1 MKNQKLRKTVFAAL
15 FAAIICVATIVV
27 QIPSPATNGFFNLGD
42 CFVIIAG
49 QLLGV
54 GFGALAAGIGSC
66 LADVFAGYV
75 SFAPGTFVIKAVMG
89 AVVALIYKALAK
101 RTLCRKHRLRHRF
114 GGHNGARIF
123 RLRGADFEIRSRRS
137 RQYSRQYRSG
147 RCSDS
152 PLSGGFGG
160 AQKAKLIEKCN
171 EEKI

>member
-27 QIPSPATNGFFNLGD
+27 RIPSPATNGFFNLGD

-66 LADVFAGYV
+66 FADVFAGCI

-101 RTLCRKHRLRHRF
+101 KNAFAASIVSAIVSEVIMVLGYFGYEGLILKFGLGAVGSIPANIAQGVVAIVLSVAVSATLK
-114 GGHNGARIF
+114 
-123 RLRGADFEIRSRRS
+123 
-137 RQYSRQYRSG
+137 
-147 RCSDS
+147 
-152 PLSGGFGG
+152 
-160 AQKAKLIEKCN
+160 KAKLIEKMQ
-171 EEKI
+171 

>member
-27 QIPSPATNGFFNLGD
+27 QIPSPATNGFFKLGD

-66 LADVFAGYV
+66 LADVFAGCV

-101 RTLCRKHRLRHRF
+101 KNAFAGTRVSAIVSEVIMVLGYF
-114 GGHNGARIF
+114 GYEGLILKFGLGAVGSIPANIAQ
-123 RLRGADFEIRSRRS
+123 GVVAIV
-137 RQYSRQYRSG
+137 
-147 RCSDS
+147 
-152 PLSGGFGG
+152 LSV
-160 AQKAKLIEKCN
+160 AVSAALKKAKLIEKMQ
-171 EEKI
+171 

>member
-27 QIPSPATNGFFNLGD
+27 QIPTPATNGFFNLGD

-66 LADVFAGYV
+66 LADVFAGCV

-101 RTLCRKHRLRHRF
+101 KNAFAASIVSAIVSEVIMVLGYF
-114 GGHNGARIF
+114 GYEGLILKFGLGAVGSIPANIAQ
-123 RLRGADFEIRSRRS
+123 GVVAIV
-137 RQYSRQYRSG
+137 
-147 RCSDS
+147 
-152 PLSGGFGG
+152 LSV
-160 AQKAKLIEKCN
+160 AVSAALKKANLIEKMQ
-171 EEKI
+171 